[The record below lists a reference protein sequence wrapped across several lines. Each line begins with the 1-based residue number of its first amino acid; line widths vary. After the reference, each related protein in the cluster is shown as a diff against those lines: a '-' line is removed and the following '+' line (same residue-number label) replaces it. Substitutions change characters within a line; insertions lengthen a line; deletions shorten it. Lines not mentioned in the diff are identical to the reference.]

1 MAWPAFS
8 RRVKIGLAAVAL
20 GAIVVLFP
28 LRIALDLAGAAGN
41 EVNAR
46 QVRGLVW
53 HGRIDDLMI
62 GGVNLGTVKAS
73 VSPVQLL
80 VGRIRLDLWREGD
93 GAGALAGAVTRGF
106 NQIGMDDVTG
116 TVPAGGLLAPLPVGT
131 LEFDDVTVHFAG
143 DTCAKAE
150 GRLRVRLSGQYAGL
164 NLSQGLS
171 GDATCDGAAALFP
184 LVSQTGM
191 ERISL
196 RFWRDGRYTAQLAVK
211 GEEGTAAA
219 LAGAGLTRNGED
231 YVLTLEGR
239 M

>member
-1 MAWPAFS
+1 MVWPAFS

-28 LRIALDLAGAAGN
+28 LRVALDLAGAAGDG
-41 EVNAR
+41 VNAR
-46 QVRGLVW
+46 QVRGPVW

-62 GGVNLGTVKAS
+62 GGVNLGTVMAS

-80 VGRIRLDLWREGD
+80 VGRIRLDMWRED
-93 GAGALAGAVTRGF
+93 GGTDAASGAVTRGF
-106 NQIGMDDVTG
+106 NQIGVDDVTAM
-116 TVPAGGLLAPLPVGT
+116 VPAGGLLAPLPADT

-164 NLSQGLS
+164 SLSQGLS

-211 GEEGTAAA
+211 GEEGAAAA
-219 LAGAGLTRNGED
+219 LSGAGLVRSGDD
-231 YVLTLEGR
+231 YILNLEGR